1 MPRGGGSGGGSPRGA
16 FPPVRK
22 SLGQHFLSDVRIL
35 GKIADAL
42 ELTGGETVLEIGPG
56 RGALTELLAPRARRL
71 VAIEFDRA
79 LADLLRKKYAEQ
91 PNVQIVQADVL
102 EADFTALA
110 NGPYVLAGNVPY
122 YITTPIIFKA
132 LEIPRP
138 ERAVYLVQKE
148 VADRLAA
155 SAGADDYGALSVNVQ
170 AVAKVERIARVPA
183 GAFHPP
189 PKVDSAI
196 VRLTPRPD
204 PVVTPDEEDAFRAMV
219 QRAFGMRRKQMRRV
233 VRELFDLTADEAD
246 ARLAAAGVD
255 PQVRPETLGA
265 REFVGL
271 MRGPRGAR

>member
-1 MPRGGGSGGGSPRGA
+1 MPREAGRGGGSRRGA

-42 ELTGGETVLEIGPG
+42 ELTGRETVLEIGPG
-56 RGALTELLAPRARRL
+56 RGALTDLLAPRARRL

-79 LADLLRKKYAEQ
+79 LAELLRRKYAGK
-91 PNVQIVQADVL
+91 PNVEIVQGDVL

-148 VADRLAA
+148 VADRLTAN
-155 SAGADDYGALSVNVQ
+155 AGADDYSALSVNVQ

-196 VRLTPRPD
+196 VRLTPRAD

-233 VRELFDLTADEAD
+233 VRELFDFGADEAD
-246 ARLAAAGVD
+246 VQLAAVGVD
-255 PQVRPETLGA
+255 PQARPETLGA

-271 MRGPRGAR
+271 MRGARGKP

>member
-1 MPRGGGSGGGSPRGA
+1 MPRKSGGGSRRGA

-42 ELTGGETVLEIGPG
+42 ELTGAETVLEIGPG
-56 RGALTELLAPRARRL
+56 RGALTELLVPRARRL

-79 LADLLRKKYAEQ
+79 LAELLRQKYAAN
-91 PNVQIVQADVL
+91 PNVEIVQADVL

-148 VADRLAA
+148 VADRLTA
-155 SAGADDYGALSVNVQ
+155 SPGADDYGALSVNVQ

-196 VRLTPRPD
+196 IRLTPRPD
-204 PVVTPDEEDAFRAMV
+204 PVVTPDEEEAFRAMV

-233 VRELFDLTADEAD
+233 VRELFDLTAEEAD
-246 ARLAAAGVD
+246 AHLAAAGVD
-255 PQVRPETLGA
+255 AQVRPETLGA
-265 REFVGL
+265 KEFVGL
-271 MRGPRGAR
+271 MRGAHRQP

>member
-1 MPRGGGSGGGSPRGA
+1 MPREGGSGGGSRRGA

-56 RGALTELLAPRARRL
+56 RGALTDLLVPRSRRL

-79 LADLLRKKYAEQ
+79 LAELLRQKYADR
-91 PNVQIVQADVL
+91 PNVEIVQSDVL
-102 EADFTALA
+102 EADFPVLA
-110 NGPYVLAGNVPY
+110 GGPFVLAGNVPY

-196 VRLTPRPD
+196 VRLTPRAD

-233 VRELFDLTADEAD
+233 VRELFDLGAEEAE
-246 ARLAAAGVD
+246 AHLSAVGVD
-255 PQVRPETLGA
+255 PQARPETLGA
-265 REFVGL
+265 KEFVEL
-271 MRGPRGAR
+271 MRAARRKA

>member
-1 MPRGGGSGGGSPRGA
+1 MPRGGGSRGGSPRGA

-79 LADLLRKKYAEQ
+79 LADLLRKKYAER
-91 PNVQIVQADVL
+91 PNVEIVQADVL